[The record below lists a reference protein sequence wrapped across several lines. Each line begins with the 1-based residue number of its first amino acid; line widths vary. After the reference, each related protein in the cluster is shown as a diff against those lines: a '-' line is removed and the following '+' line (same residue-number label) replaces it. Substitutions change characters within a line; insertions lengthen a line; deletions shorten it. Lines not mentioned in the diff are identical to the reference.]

1 MWKRPTRKKLFKELE
16 NIQMLARHKPVSMVI
31 IYFSNEYGGFTSD
44 IERFCR
50 KDETI
55 LRLMDLSLRYRVVNV
70 SSSDFGVSG
79 KGIIVRFTAMI
90 DKECQTNIDG
100 EFMERII
107 GMRFEVGTD

>member
-16 NIQMLARHKPVSMVI
+16 NIQRMARHRPVNMVI
-31 IYFSNEYGGFTSD
+31 IYFSDGYGGTTSD
-44 IERFCR
+44 MERLWR

-55 LRLMDLSLRYRVVNV
+55 LKLMDLSLQYRVVNV

-79 KGIIVRFTAMI
+79 KGTIIRFTVMP

-100 EFMERII
+100 EFMEQIM
-107 GMRFEVGTD
+107 GMKFNGE